1 MGVEAVRRR
10 GLQPGAGPMLLL
22 LPWLLLALLLTPPA
36 GAAGRGAAVAAD
48 GPDAGQAWRFRVYLD
63 DREIG
68 YHHFQLADAG
78 DRRVLRS
85 EADFEYRLM
94 FLTLYEYEHEN
105 RETWSGDCLH
115 SVDSRTDA
123 NGEPFS
129 VEGRRT
135 AGAFRVEARG
145 GTTRLPE
152 CVMSFAYWNPA
163 FLRQER
169 LLNTQNGEYLEIEVS
184 NPVPE
189 SRVVHG
195 EERPAL
201 RYRLEAG
208 ELSLVLWYSTDN
220 EWLALE
226 SEVKGGRTLRYELM

>member
-1 MGVEAVRRR
+1 MRRSPSR
-10 GLQPGAGPMLLL
+10 HGAGLSFRLAA
-22 LPWLLLALLLTPPA
+22 LLATVMSTLLMGPA
-36 GAAGRGAAVAAD
+36 GAAGQGAEVDAD
-48 GPDAGQAWRFRVYLD
+48 GVDSGQAWRFRVYLD

-78 DRRVLRS
+78 DRQVLRS

-94 FLTLYEYEHEN
+94 FLTLYEYQHQN
-105 RETWSGDCLH
+105 RETWSEGCLD

-145 GTTRLPE
+145 GTARLPE

-163 FLRQER
+163 FLHQQR
-169 LLNTQNGEYLEIEVS
+169 LLNTQTGEYLEIEVFD
-184 NPVPE
+184 PVAE
-189 SRVVHG
+189 SRVVRG
-195 EERPAL
+195 EQRPAL
-201 RYRLEAG
+201 RYRLKAG
-208 ELSLVLWYSTDN
+208 ELRLDLWYSTDN